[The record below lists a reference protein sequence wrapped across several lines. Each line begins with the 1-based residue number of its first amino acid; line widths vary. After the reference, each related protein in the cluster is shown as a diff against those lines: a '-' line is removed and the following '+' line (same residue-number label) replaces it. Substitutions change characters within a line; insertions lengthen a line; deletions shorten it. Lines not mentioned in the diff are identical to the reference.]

1 MASAPGRSCGLTGV
15 TAVSFGHDKNP
26 MATGSCVRPGV
37 AGVFTDTGA
46 P

>member
-26 MATGSCVRPGV
+26 MAAGSCVRPGV